1 MSEAYPDFGTFYR
14 ELTRLHS
21 AGRYREAM
29 ERAAGAQPHYP
40 DDEAILLHF
49 RASMAARLHD
59 PALALRLLREAL
71 DAGYWYAPVFW
82 ESPELAALRG
92 LDEFKALRVDSDR
105 RHASALAAARPELFV
120 HLPEQAREPLPVL
133 LALHGNLH
141 DGQREL
147 AHWLGLLRQ
156 GWLVASAQSSQVAGP
171 NRYIWDDRRQAERE
185 LQAHYNAL
193 RDEYP
198 LEAGHFVVGGFSMGA
213 ETAIALALRG
223 VLPADGFIAVAPSG
237 PLIRELDEHGELLAA
252 PPPDGLRGAIVIGSH
267 DPMVGNVTGLADR
280 LEAAG
285 VPLRLLIYD
294 GLGHDYP
301 PGFAQRLPELI
312 EFVVSG

>member
-29 ERAAGAQPHYP
+29 ERAAAAQPHYP

-49 RASMAARLHD
+49 QASMAARLHD
-59 PALALRLLREAL
+59 PALALRLLRAAL

-82 ESPELAALRG
+82 ESPDLAALRG
-92 LDEFKALRVDSDR
+92 LDEFKALRADSDR
-105 RHASALAAARPELFV
+105 RRASALAAARPELFV

-133 LALHGNLH
+133 LTLHGNLH
-141 DGQREL
+141 DGRREL
-147 AHWLGLLRQ
+147 THWLGLLKR

-171 NRYIWDDRRQAERE
+171 NRYVWDNRRQAERE

-198 LEAGHFVVGGFSMGA
+198 IEAGHFVVGGFSMGA

-223 VLPADGFIAVAPSG
+223 VIPADGFIAVAPSG
-237 PLIRELDEHGELLAA
+237 PLIRGLDEHGELLAV
-252 PPPDGLRGAIVIGSH
+252 PPAVGLRGAIVIGSR
-267 DPMVGNVTGLADR
+267 DPMAGDVIALADR

-285 VPLRLLIYD
+285 VPIRLLTYD

-301 PGFAQRLPELI
+301 PSFVQRLPELI
-312 EFVVSG
+312 EFVVND